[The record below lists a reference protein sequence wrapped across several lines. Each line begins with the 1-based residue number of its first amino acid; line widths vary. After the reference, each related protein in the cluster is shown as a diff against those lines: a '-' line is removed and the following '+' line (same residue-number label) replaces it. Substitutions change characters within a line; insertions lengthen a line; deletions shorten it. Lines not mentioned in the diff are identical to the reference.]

1 MNFSRVEWKHLVQ
14 DGKYKKV
21 PKMRE
26 DNWVWSPQGIIDMHR
41 PEMWGYVQFSDGKTA
56 TRFRPDP
63 SRSARV
69 ALMSVY
75 HHQKSFVRKHKKW
88 AGSLEELG
96 LAGNKWKG
104 LTSPPKIE
112 RTGSGYQATAAI
124 KTAAGRTRRFQVRSD
139 SRLTEID

>member
-1 MNFSRVEWKHLVQ
+1 
-14 DGKYKKV
+14 
-21 PKMRE
+21 
-26 DNWVWSPQGIIDMHR
+26 
-41 PEMWGYVQFSDGKTA
+41 
-56 TRFRPDP
+56 
-63 SRSARV
+63 
-69 ALMSVY
+69 MSVY

-104 LTSPPKIE
+104 LTPPPKIE